1 MRVINSK
8 KKSSGNSKFLSEFA
22 CQKSAADTKKSKKMH
37 DFWVKK
43 VRKVANKSKLRVSK
57 NVKNKKKILRELA
70 QYHVSIVIAADVS
83 RRKTFIRLKS

>member
-1 MRVINSK
+1 MRVIISK

-43 VRKVANKSKLRVSK
+43 SSKSGQQIQVESSK
-57 NVKNKKKILRELA
+57 KCEE
-70 QYHVSIVIAADVS
+70 
-83 RRKTFIRLKS
+83 